1 MADDLPYPF
10 LQDPDEMARFEGWS
24 HTQLADL
31 LAVRA
36 GHLSSRDFDAKYRVE
51 RAILVLD
58 LTGFTETAMKGG
70 ALHSFLRV
78 LDAHSICLPV
88 MREFGARFVRTFA
101 DDVVALFDEP
111 GPALEA
117 ALEAHR
123 RTDHFA
129 RSGRSEDPARCC
141 IGIGFGSVY
150 AIGPNRAMGDEMNR
164 ASKLGEDLARGGETL
179 LTENAQ
185 RVLAPRTEHRL
196 ERVEADDVLF
206 PYFRVGR
213 LRAEAS

>member
-1 MADDLPYPF
+1 VADELPYPF
-10 LQDPDEMARFEGWS
+10 LQDPEEMARFEGW
-24 HTQLADL
+24 TREQLSDV

-36 GHLSSRDFDAKYRVE
+36 GSMSSRDFDTKYRVE

-58 LTGFTETAMKGG
+58 LTGFTETAIMGG
-70 ALHSFLRV
+70 ALKSFLRV

-111 GPALEA
+111 AAALDA
-117 ALEAHR
+117 ALESHC

-129 RSGRSEDPARCC
+129 RSGQSEDPARCC

-150 AIGPNRAMGDEMNR
+150 AIGPNHSMGDEMNR

-179 LTENAQ
+179 VTENA
-185 RVLAPRTEHRL
+185 HRALSARSGDIL

-206 PYFRVGR
+206 PYFRVTAHG
-213 LRAEAS
+213 